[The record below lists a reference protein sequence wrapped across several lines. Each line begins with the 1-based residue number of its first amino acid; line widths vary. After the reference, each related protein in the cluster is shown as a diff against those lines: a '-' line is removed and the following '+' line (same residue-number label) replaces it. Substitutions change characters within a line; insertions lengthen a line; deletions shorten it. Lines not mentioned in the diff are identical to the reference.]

1 MDLPNS
7 TDFIYSLDM
16 SNSINQAG
24 SSSSSSLPFSIEP
37 RTGELKT
44 SEALDREQIAEY
56 KGVRV
61 IVQDPEVM
69 GKRLETSVACTIRV
83 LDINDNS
90 PKFTTTGTKFTILP
104 IVGEKTLVGFFSATD
119 ADAGDYHR
127 HLFISFKTN

>member
-1 MDLPNS
+1 MFCFVYNRYILHKFEAIDLDMPNS
-7 TDFIYSLDM
+7 TDFIYSLD
-16 SNSINQAG
+16 NTNVG
-24 SSSSSSLPFSIEP
+24 GSLPFSIDS
-37 RTGELKT
+37 RSGELKT
-44 SEALDREQIAEY
+44 SEALDRELVAEY

-69 GKRLETSVACTIRV
+69 GKRLDTSITCTIRV

-119 ADAGDYHR
+119 ADAG
-127 HLFISFKTN
+127 KW